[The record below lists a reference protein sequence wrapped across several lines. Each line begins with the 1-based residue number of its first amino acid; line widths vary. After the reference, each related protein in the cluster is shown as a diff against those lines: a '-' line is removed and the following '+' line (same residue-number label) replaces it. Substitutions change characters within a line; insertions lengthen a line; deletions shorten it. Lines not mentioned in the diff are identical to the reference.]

1 VVLFHIY
8 SRERHPQEPG
18 YQEYHHT
25 GSDEEKMAYAR
36 IWKRRTVLPVA
47 VDGIDEKV
55 LTAYGRVPNAAFV
68 LDRQGRFVFQAKWA
82 DADKVE
88 AVIDRLLEHGEKS

>member
-18 YQEYHHT
+18 YREYHHT
-25 GSDEEKMAYAR
+25 NIDEEKMAYAK
-36 IWKRRTVLPVA
+36 IWKQRTALPVA

-55 LTAYGRVPNAAFV
+55 LTAYGSVPNAAFV

-88 AVIDRLLEHGEKS
+88 AVIDTLLEYENKS